1 MSKEYIICAGTVME
15 GFDIDIV
22 KYAGIE
28 NLTTAQYDILQDEVS
43 DVGLLDFCSSYH
55 LNPHE
60 DVAAAEDQDFFYLAT
75 YDEAAFKAELRLKIY
90 EILQIACD
98 TE

>member
-1 MSKEYIICAGTVME
+1 MSTESIICAGTMLG
-15 GFDIDIV
+15 GFEIDIV
-22 KYAGIE
+22 KYAGLG
-28 NLTTAQYDILQDEVS
+28 NLTDEQYDIFNDEMS

-75 YDEAAFKAELRLKIY
+75 YDEAAFKVELRLKIFSV
-90 EILQIACD
+90 LGL
-98 TE
+98 